1 MRLGFLLC
9 GNRTCGIYFCSFQVI
24 FYRVIVSKRTVVIQ
38 FIRIY
43 LFGEQDSLT
52 AARFL
57 ADCCGKAQRG
67 NRRMDTKF
75 AKSAYWNFLLWGMCS
90 SLSVTLSTIIDATLV
105 GNFVGS
111 SGLAVSNL
119 ATPVYLLYALFGL
132 TLGMGSSVLIGGKL
146 GASDVEGANDLFH
159 QVLTA
164 GLVLGLACMVL
175 VLAFRSSLCRFL
187 GAEGELLAL
196 AQPYLTVV
204 FTAAPVFILYHILN
218 LCVCTDG
225 APKLAAAASA
235 VVIAVNLGLDLLF
248 MAVLRWGIVGASAA
262 LCIGEGLGLVVLL
275 THFTRKNALLKL
287 RLKRPRRES
296 LKGFVG
302 NGFGV
307 GSSQIFQALVMLVF
321 NTLLLADGEDGVTH
335 VAIFGVI
342 YTMSTVPQAVFD
354 GAGSAMTTVVSIFTG
369 ERDDEGILTVLK
381 LGLKIVCAAGAVI
394 AAGFLLGAERIL
406 CFFGLEGDSIPQ
418 AVNAFRIYSVSVIFM
433 GVNALAVS
441 FWQSIGWAKLAAWMS
456 AARNFVLMLALGVLL
471 IPGMSITGL
480 GLTYVCSEAVCL
492 LAAAVLLGGSAAYV
506 RKKYRMTGAVFERY
520 YTIQTESVTQIAADL
535 EQLCEEWE
543 IGPQQTFFINLM
555 AEELLINIIKFGLT
569 DSQKEYYIAIRVMKQ
584 DSGEDG
590 YIMRIRD
597 NVNSYNPFE
606 HRGDDI
612 DNAVIRMIRTKTR
625 YYDYQ
630 RKLIFNYLYLIL

>member
-1 MRLGFLLC
+1 M
-9 GNRTCGIYFCSFQVI
+9 
-24 FYRVIVSKRTVVIQ
+24 IQ
-38 FIRIY
+38 FTRVY

-225 APKLAAAASA
+225 APKLAAA

-354 GAGSAMTTVVSIFTG
+354 GAGSAMTTVVSIFAG

-456 AARNFVLMLALGVLL
+456 VARNFVLMLALGVLL

-492 LAAAVLLGGSAAYV
+492 LAAAVLLGGSNAYV

-555 AEELLINIIKFGLT
+555 AEELLINIIKFGLS

>member
-1 MRLGFLLC
+1 M
-9 GNRTCGIYFCSFQVI
+9 
-24 FYRVIVSKRTVVIQ
+24 
-38 FIRIY
+38 
-43 LFGEQDSLT
+43 
-52 AARFL
+52 
-57 ADCCGKAQRG
+57 
-67 NRRMDTKF
+67 
-75 AKSAYWNFLLWGMCS
+75 
-90 SLSVTLSTIIDATLV
+90 
-105 GNFVGS
+105 
-111 SGLAVSNL
+111 
-119 ATPVYLLYALFGL
+119 
-132 TLGMGSSVLIGGKL
+132 
-146 GASDVEGANDLFH
+146 
-159 QVLTA
+159 
-164 GLVLGLACMVL
+164 
-175 VLAFRSSLCRFL
+175 
-187 GAEGELLAL
+187 
-196 AQPYLTVV
+196 
-204 FTAAPVFILYHILN
+204 
-218 LCVCTDG
+218 
-225 APKLAAAASA
+225 
-235 VVIAVNLGLDLLF
+235 IAVNLGLDLLF

-381 LGLKIVCAAGAVI
+381 LGLKIVCTAGAVI

-456 AARNFVLMLALGVLL
+456 VARNFVLMLALGVLL

-492 LAAAVLLGGSAAYV
+492 LAAAVLLSGSDAYV